1 MIDKAADLSSMEETR
16 SERVKRF
23 GLSGALR
30 MGSAVLQAWG
40 GVTGHEGAL
49 IIEAAEEASDAAAF
63 AAASIEA
70 GSKKVGVAKKAR
82 SLMVGLATAAS
93 GFATYEV
100 ASEVIPEVSQW
111 KERLNGVD
119 LTQHQFQAAAG
130 AVVLNS
136 MVFGLN
142 RRMHGKKGAD
152 GFAFRD
158 SLRDF
163 AIPVSVLGLAAVRAP
178 HIAEFAF
185 EGGGLAYGWL
195 NVQKLWSD
203 SRQNFKPTKT

>member
-1 MIDKAADLSSMEETR
+1 VIEKSADLSSTEETR

-70 GSKKVGVAKKAR
+70 GSKKEGVAKKAR

-100 ASEVIPEVSQW
+100 ASEVIPEVGEW
-111 KERLNGVD
+111 RERLSGID
-119 LTQHQFQAAAG
+119 LTQHQYQAAAG
-130 AVVLNS
+130 AVALNAV
-136 MVFGLN
+136 VFGLN

-158 SLRDF
+158 SVRDF
-163 AIPVSVLGLAAVRAP
+163 VIPASVLGLAAMRAP
-178 HIAEFAF
+178 HVAEFAF
-185 EGGGLAYGWL
+185 EGGGLTYGWY
-195 NVQKLWSD
+195 NVKKLWSD
-203 SRQNFKPTKT
+203 NKNKT